1 MTQPTESP
9 QRGNWGE
16 ALDRIGSLSPE
27 SWENLAAIAQLQKS
41 EVDRLIQRAQ
51 QVPLRDK
58 LSQKVQNVTGRVH
71 AVYTQQ
77 TERLSQSALVTKGR
91 QLGNSALDTGSE
103 LAQGALGLYEAGRNK
118 ALEVGREAAAFGRGM
133 KEEARLLGRD
143 FKEMGNDLR
152 DGVKQIPGD
161 LKAAG
166 ARLGDKVSR
175 WFKTQKTRVTIAS
188 EGARATLAAMK
199 FDKDMPQATAKD
211 ATQLSQNFSQVQAT
225 SPETSRMQA
234 AQAIQNGAQA
244 RMAAH
249 AAGAVAPVGRA
260 TAGQGQTA
268 PQAQQPTE
276 QHHGQQK
283 SSGKGIGK
291 G

>member
-9 QRGNWGE
+9 QRANWGE

-51 QVPLRDK
+51 HVPLKDK
-58 LSQKVQNVTGRVH
+58 LSQKVETITVRVH
-71 AVYTQQ
+71 ALYTQQ
-77 TERLSQSALVTKGR
+77 AERLSQSALATKGR
-91 QLGNSALDTGSE
+91 ALGNSALDTGSE
-103 LAQGALGLYEAGRNK
+103 LAQGAVGLLEAGRDK
-118 ALEVGREAAAFGRGM
+118 AREAGRGAVAFGRDM
-133 KEEARLLGRD
+133 KEETKLLGRD
-143 FKEMGNDLR
+143 LKDMGTDIR

-161 LKAAG
+161 LKTAG
-166 ARLGDKVSR
+166 KNLRDKVTR
-175 WFKTQKTRVTIAS
+175 WLKTQKTRVTIAS

-225 SPETSRMQA
+225 APENIRLQA
-234 AQAIQNGAQA
+234 AQAIQSGAQA

-249 AAGAVAPVGRA
+249 AAGAVAPAGQA
-260 TAGQGQTA
+260 TGGQGQTT

-283 SSGKGIGK
+283 NPDKGIGK